1 MNKDKVS
8 QTIPMITNNELKSN
22 DDEFFNEKIEIVL
35 KLIIVQKPPKNKT
48 KDYILKI
55 LSWLKAKIMC

>member
-55 LSWLKAKIMC
+55 LS